1 MMDGRNHQYRA
12 ESRQDQPMGA
22 GKRTH
27 GSMPL
32 VGGDITIPARTK
44 VQDKGK
50 IEAGTGSGN
59 VWLSDACG

>member
-1 MMDGRNHQYRA
+1 
-12 ESRQDQPMGA
+12 
-22 GKRTH
+22 
-27 GSMPL
+27 MPL

-50 IEAGTGSGN
+50 IEAETGSGN